1 MCVRVYHYTRIITRV
16 SFHIQNV
23 TRACVRAERPY
34 PYIRAISLKL
44 TLLGA
49 HGAPHRGAA
58 GRGAASVPVEPGE
71 AEGSAPGGTAPG
83 APRGR
88 GGGRRL
94 QQQPP
99 RREQQQEP
107 GPGARAACP
116 RRRPSRSP
124 AARVYSGCTSALS
137 RGCRSLFSRGEP
149 WFPRGSSEWEGER
162 KERSGTNPQ
171 E

>member
-23 TRACVRAERPY
+23 TRACVRAERLY

-88 GGGRRL
+88 GGG
-94 QQQPP
+94 
-99 RREQQQEP
+99 
-107 GPGARAACP
+107 
-116 RRRPSRSP
+116 
-124 AARVYSGCTSALS
+124 
-137 RGCRSLFSRGEP
+137 
-149 WFPRGSSEWEGER
+149 EGER
-162 KERSGTNPQ
+162 LQAPGSGPGRARRDGTVRSFEFGRDL
-171 E
+171 